1 MKFDKI
7 LEYQKIDQE
16 LLALESEV
24 AKSDARNKYA
34 VAKTRVENA
43 TETVGKL
50 KQEAAELL
58 NDYVQMKDKIDKLT
72 AELDDFDGI
81 MEDVQDIKEAEQYLK
96 MITAI
101 SDNLAAL
108 EKEAGRDA
116 GKIDAVNE
124 NYKKTWEQ
132 GVKATDA
139 YKAAKAEYD
148 NFVRERQP
156 KVLEIKNKLAALK
169 NEIPV
174 EIMDAYTALRQAKKM
189 PAFVEYDPTKSVCG
203 RCFMDVPNDTK
214 AKLKNAGD
222 HAECPNCRRILY
234 IPEK

>member
-16 LLALESEV
+16 LLAIESEV
-24 AKSDARNKYA
+24 AKSEVRGKYA
-34 VAKTRVENA
+34 AAKTRLETA

-50 KQEAAELL
+50 KQEATELL
-58 NDYVQMKDKIDKLT
+58 GDYTAMKEKIDSLK

-81 MEDVQDIKEAEQYLK
+81 LDDVQDVKEAEQYLK
-96 MITAI
+96 MINAI
-101 SDNLAAL
+101 SDNINAL

-116 GKIDAVNE
+116 SKIDAVND
-124 NYKKTWEQ
+124 NYKKVWEQ
-132 GVKATDA
+132 GIKATEV

-148 NFVRERQP
+148 SYVRERQP
-156 KVLEIKNKLAALK
+156 KVLEIKNKLQELK
-169 NEIPV
+169 KNIEP
-174 EIMDAYTALRQAKKM
+174 EIMEAYLALRQAKKM
-189 PAFVEYDPTKSVCG
+189 PAFVEYDPSRSSCG

-214 AKLKNAGD
+214 SRLKNPGD

-234 IPEK
+234 IPER